1 MVLCNLTHWSHDQVF
16 RRDSSSL
23 HLTHDSQL
31 VRPVAHCSAV
41 YADLIL
47 LPTTSTAAS
56 SLRIGVNNLPNE
68 AHQPIE
74 AHGCGSPPGMSFPP
88 LSHAFKWCLVC
99 AKQLWCWQVFR
110 RAESDLRRS
119 RPAGQGIDR
128 NTSGK
133 SDTVVASPDT
143 APSLARMDNS
153 EVLLPLA
160 ALQASGAVTELWL

>member
-1 MVLCNLTHWSHDQVF
+1 VTAHLCIRRTTLSLCGLLRTAELCVLTYLCCQ
-16 RRDSSSL
+16 
-23 HLTHDSQL
+23 Q
-31 VRPVAHCSAV
+31 P
-41 YADLIL
+41 L
-47 LPTTSTAAS
+47 LPQALCALASTIS
-56 SLRIGVNNLPNE
+56 RMHQSPE

-74 AHGCGSPPGMSFPP
+74 AHGCGSPPGIAFPP
-88 LSHAFKWCLVC
+88 LSHASTWCLAC

-128 NTSGK
+128 NMSGK

-160 ALQASGAVTELWL
+160 ALFASGAENRAMTLNQLQHVST